1 MDLKGP
7 LTHRFSFDRIFRCG
21 RIPLDFSRSNV
32 IIIIMI
38 IKKTDAEV
46 ISTNDLRF
54 NFSRVLESVKK
65 GRSLTLT
72 YRNKPLARIVPIK
85 EEPALSK
92 DDPIYHLYEL
102 AEPME
107 PLANEEI
114 DKAIYDT

>member
-1 MDLKGP
+1 VELKQP
-7 LTHRFSFDRIFRCG
+7 LTHRFGFDRIFRSG
-21 RIPLDFSRSNV
+21 KIQLDFSRSNV

-38 IKKTDAEV
+38 IKKTDAES

-54 NFSRVLESVKK
+54 NFSRVLESVRK

-72 YRNKPLARIVPIK
+72 YRNKPLARIVPIND
-85 EEPALSK
+85 EPALSK

-107 PLANEEI
+107 PLTNEEI